1 MRQPRDADWRL
12 SSRRAAPLQG
22 MPPRRGR
29 EGALIDLGLVHVSRL
44 QFALTALYHFLF
56 VPLTLG
62 LSMILVIMEATY
74 VMTGR
79 EIWKRMT
86 RFWGMLFGINFA
98 MGVATG
104 ITMEFQFGTN
114 WAYYAHYA
122 GDIFGAPLA
131 IEGLMAFFLESTFV
145 GLFFFGWER
154 LSKIGH
160 LAVTGLVALGSS
172 LSALWILIAN
182 AWMQNP
188 VGGRFN
194 PATMRMELESFSQ
207 LLFNPVAQA
216 KFVHAVAAGYVVG
229 SVFVLAISAWYL
241 LRGRN
246 LDIARRSMAV
256 AASFGLACSLSVV
269 VLGDESGYVASEN
282 QKMKIAAIEAE
293 WHTEKPPAGFAA
305 FGFPNVRS
313 HSTAAEV
320 KVPWLLGLIATRS
333 IDKPVEGIFE
343 LVARAKERIAS
354 GLEAHA
360 ALQLLRADPE
370 DEAARERFEAHQQDL
385 GYALLLLR
393 YTDDPAKASPA
404 QLEAAAW
411 STVPNVPVLFWS
423 FRVMVGLGLF
433 FIALFATA
441 FYFSTRHSFLRHRWF
456 LWVAFYS
463 LPLPWL
469 AAELGWIVAE
479 YGRQPW
485 AIDGVLPT
493 FLGVSTTSMANVVLS
508 LSGFAIFY
516 SALAAIDVY
525 LLVRMIRRGP
535 DGLGYWPPGPHAPTA
550 H

>member
-1 MRQPRDADWRL
+1 
-12 SSRRAAPLQG
+12 
-22 MPPRRGR
+22 
-29 EGALIDLGLVHVSRL
+29 LIDFGLVHVSRM

-114 WAYYAHYA
+114 WAYYAHYV

-131 IEGLMAFFLESTFV
+131 LEGLLAFFLEATFV

-154 LSKIGH
+154 LSKVGH
-160 LAVTGLVALGSS
+160 LVVTGLVALGSS

-194 PATMRMELESFSQ
+194 PQTMRMELASFTEV
-207 LLFNPVAQA
+207 LFNPVAQA
-216 KFVHAVAAGYVVG
+216 KFVHTVAAGYVVG

-246 LDIARRSMAV
+246 VDVARRSMAV

-269 VLGDESGYVASEN
+269 VLGDESGYIAGEN

-293 WHTEKPPAGFAA
+293 WHTEKPPAGFAV
-305 FGFPNVRS
+305 FGLPSVTS
-313 HSTAAEV
+313 HSTAAEI

-333 IDKPVEGIFE
+333 IDKPVAGIFE
-343 LVARAKERIAS
+343 LVAHARERIA
-354 GLEAHA
+354 GGREAYA
-360 ALQLLRADPE
+360 ALQLLRADPQ
-370 DEAARERFEAHQQDL
+370 DEAARERFEAHRDDL

-393 YTDDPAKASPA
+393 YTDEPAKATPA
-404 QLEAAAW
+404 QIEAAAW

-423 FRVMVGLGLF
+423 FRLMVGLGLF
-433 FIALFATA
+433 FIALFGTA
-441 FYFSTRHSFLRHRWF
+441 FYFSARHSFLRHRWF
-456 LWVAFYS
+456 LRIAFYS
-463 LPLPWL
+463 LPLPWV

-516 SALAAIDVY
+516 SALALIDVY

-535 DGLGYWPPGPHAPTA
+535 DGLGYWPPDAHAPTA